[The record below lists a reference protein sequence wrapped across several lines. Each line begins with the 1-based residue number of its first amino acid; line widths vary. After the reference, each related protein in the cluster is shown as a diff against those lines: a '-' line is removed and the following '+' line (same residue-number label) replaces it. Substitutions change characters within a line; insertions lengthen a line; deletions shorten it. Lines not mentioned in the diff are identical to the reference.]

1 MDVSRR
7 KRKKRNIH
15 IYMLYHGE
23 VFLDS
28 RGFTVKLARYTV
40 EARVFMEEKEALVSA
55 VIFVCNAA
63 RLDGIRRMKNARCVT
78 LPFLDFCL
86 AGNRRRRERMIYAM
100 KLVKKDESFNLSS
113 NSERTL
119 DVCFD

>member
-1 MDVSRR
+1 
-7 KRKKRNIH
+7 
-15 IYMLYHGE
+15 MLYHGE

-86 AGNRRRRERMIYAM
+86 AGNRRRRDDLCDEIG
-100 KLVKKDESFNLSS
+100 KKGRVFQFVFEQRKDIGRVL
-113 NSERTL
+113 
-119 DVCFD
+119 